1 MSILAQTT
9 PTRKPKTPML
19 TLDSTPPIDSKPTP
33 RPSKLPGQ
41 TSFYGYTSY
50 SAYSKAPSFRSENL
64 VGQGFDGLKRSS
76 QVTLSQFDDN
86 VYIKEDPSIATTFD
100 PEKDKSLYDIA
111 LGLYRQF
118 GNRDI
123 LDSDDMLN
131 DDLKKNY

>member
-1 MSILAQTT
+1 MDTRHILLKHHHHSDQGV
-9 PTRKPKTPML
+9 
-19 TLDSTPPIDSKPTP
+19 LD
-33 RPSKLPGQ
+33 Q
-41 TSFYGYTSY
+41 
-50 SAYSKAPSFRSENL
+50 AL
-64 VGQGFDGLKRSS
+64 VVWKRSS

-100 PEKDKSLYDIA
+100 PEKDKSLYDTA

-118 GNRDI
+118 SNS